1 MNLLNFNVA
10 NFFCNAFYASIT
22 DLVKVMIGYIHV
34 SNTLLTYY
42 FIGNCETISFI
53 VWLIQ

>member
-10 NFFCNAFYASIT
+10 NFFCNVFYASIT
-22 DLVKVMIGYIHV
+22 YLVKVMIGYIHV

-53 VWLIQ
+53 GWLIQ